1 MHADYGV
8 SVFFIASEHTWML
21 QGAKRD
27 VAGIREIG

>member
-21 QGAKRD
+21 QGARRE